1 MFKESVEALKKC
13 QQNESDISPQDLI
26 TIDESYAEQIDDL
39 QAEYVT
45 VSTTLY
51 NLHWTVKFIEWLIY

>member
-51 NLHWTVKFIEWLIY
+51 NLH